1 MSSRSEKG
9 DEEMNNLIL
18 RELRGDRTQ
27 EEIAKALGITKSSW
41 AMYERGERTP
51 RDETK
56 MRIAKFF
63 EKSIE
68 EIFFAQKSTYSAQKK
83 KN

>member
-1 MSSRSEKG
+1 MDYS
-9 DEEMNNLIL
+9 IL

-27 EEIAKALGITKSSW
+27 DEIAKELGITKSSW

-56 MRIAKFF
+56 IRIARFF
-63 EKSIE
+63 GKSIE
-68 EIFFAQKSTYSAQKK
+68 EIFFSGASTNSALSEQCRADKDAS
-83 KN
+83 

>member
-1 MSSRSEKG
+1 
-9 DEEMNNLIL
+9 MNNLIL

-63 EKSIE
+63 GKSVE
-68 EIFFAQKSTYSAQKK
+68 EIFFTQISTYSAQKK
-83 KN
+83 PEDFAEEEKDAS

>member
-1 MSSRSEKG
+1 MDYS
-9 DEEMNNLIL
+9 IL

-27 EEIAKALGITKSSW
+27 DEIAKELGITKSSW

-56 MRIAKFF
+56 IRIARFF
-63 EKSIE
+63 GKSIE
-68 EIFFAQKSTYSAQKK
+68 EIFFSNASTNGALSEQCRADKDAS
-83 KN
+83 

>member
-1 MSSRSEKG
+1 M
-9 DEEMNNLIL
+9 DNLLL

-27 EEIAKALGITKSSW
+27 EEIAKAIGITKSSW

-56 MRIAKFF
+56 MHIAKFF
-63 EKSIE
+63 GKSVE
-68 EIFFAQKSTYSAQKK
+68 EIFFAK
-83 KN
+83 